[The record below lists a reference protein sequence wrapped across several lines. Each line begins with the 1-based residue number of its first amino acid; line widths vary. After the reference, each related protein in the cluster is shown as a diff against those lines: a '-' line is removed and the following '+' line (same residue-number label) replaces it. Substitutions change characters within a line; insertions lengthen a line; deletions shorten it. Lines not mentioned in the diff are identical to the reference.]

1 MAATARRSAGAAH
14 SASPRRG
21 GRPFPAGKLVA
32 WLVLIVTTIIS
43 LFPLY
48 WLFVSALTPNTN
60 TVKLPPD
67 FIPIHATLENFR
79 RLFRQ
84 AHDYPRWFF
93 NSALIT
99 LSITLFHVF
108 VDTLAGYGFAKKE
121 FPGKRVLF
129 AVLLSTLMIPPQVTL
144 VPLYI
149 VTRNLGLI
157 NNPLAVILQGTA
169 NVLGVFLMR
178 QYIQTLPKELEDAAR
193 VDGCS
198 EFGVFWRVI
207 LPLSRPAMGALA
219 IFTFVRHWN
228 DFIWPLIALQKTRY
242 YTLPVGV
249 ASLQQEFQIDYGIIF
264 AGAALAALPIIVFF
278 LLFQRYFLEGVRM
291 GAVKG

>member
-1 MAATARRSAGAAH
+1 MAITLDQQRTPAAPIQRDSTMQQRIGRVAAWVLLIGAAVI
-14 SASPRRG
+14 A
-21 GRPFPAGKLVA
+21 
-32 WLVLIVTTIIS
+32 

-48 WLFVSALTPNTN
+48 WLFLSAVTPT
-60 TVKLPPD
+60 TESIKIPPD
-67 FIPIHATLENFR
+67 FIPIHASLENFQK
-79 RLFRQ
+79 LFRQ
-84 AHDYPRWFF
+84 AKDYPRWFA
-93 NSALIT
+93 NSLLIT
-99 LSITLFHVF
+99 LSITFFHLF

-121 FPGKRVLF
+121 FPGKGILF

-149 VTRNLGLI
+149 VTRNLNLL
-157 NNPLAVILQGTA
+157 NNPLAVILQGSA

-178 QYIQTLPKELEDAAR
+178 QYIQTLPRELEDAAR

-228 DFIWPLIALQKTRY
+228 DYIWPLITLTKSSN

-249 ASLQQEFQIDYGIIF
+249 ASLQTEFQTDYGIIF
-264 AGAALAALPIIVFF
+264 AGAALAALPIIIFF
-278 LLFQRYFLEGVRM
+278 LLFQRSFLEGVRM

>member
-1 MAATARRSAGAAH
+1 MATVLDQSSAPVAPPVRETSTQRRIGRVVMWIVLLITA
-14 SASPRRG
+14 
-21 GRPFPAGKLVA
+21 
-32 WLVLIVTTIIS
+32 IIA

-48 WLFVSALTPNTN
+48 WLFVSSLTPT
-60 TVKLPPD
+60 TQTIKTPPD
-67 FIPIHATLENFR
+67 FIPIHASIENFQK
-79 RLFRQ
+79 LFRQ
-84 AHDYPRWFF
+84 AKDYPRWFG
-93 NSALIT
+93 NSLLIT
-99 LSITLFHVF
+99 LSITCFHVF

-121 FPGKRVLF
+121 FPGKRILF
-129 AVLLSTLMIPPQVTL
+129 AILLSTLMIPPQVTL

-149 VTRNLGLI
+149 VTRNLNLL

-178 QYIQTLPKELEDAAR
+178 QYIQTLPTELEDAAR
-193 VDGCS
+193 VDGCT

-228 DFIWPLIALQKTRY
+228 DYIWPLITLTKSRN

-249 ASLQQEFQIDYGIIF
+249 ASLQSEFQIDYGIIF
-264 AGAALAALPIIVFF
+264 AGAALAALPIIIFF

>member
-1 MAATARRSAGAAH
+1 MATTVRQPTAIRRQES
-14 SASPRRG
+14 RG
-21 GRPFPAGKLVA
+21 WRSVGSLLR
-32 WLVLIVTTIIS
+32 WSVLLLTTIVA

-48 WLFVSALTPNTN
+48 WLFLSALTPTGF
-60 TVKLPPD
+60 VQKVPPD
-67 FIPIHATLENFR
+67 FLPIHAGLDNFR
-79 RLFRQ
+79 KLFRQ
-84 AHDYPRWFF
+84 AKDYPRWFL
-93 NSALIT
+93 NSAVIT

-121 FPGKRVLF
+121 FPGKRILF

-149 VTRNLGLI
+149 VTRKLHLI
-157 NNPLAVILQGTA
+157 DNPLAVILQGSA

-228 DFIWPLIALQKTRY
+228 DFIWPLIVLTKSRN

-249 ASLQQEFQIDYGIIF
+249 ASLQGEFQTDYGIIF
-264 AGAALAALPIIVFF
+264 AGATVAALPIIVFF
-278 LLFQRYFLEGVRM
+278 LLFQRYFLEGVRL

>member
-1 MAATARRSAGAAH
+1 MATTIQRQPDVIKVRDRGWRITPGGVARWAV
-14 SASPRRG
+14 
-21 GRPFPAGKLVA
+21 L
-32 WLVLIVTTIIS
+32 LIVAAIA

-48 WLFVSALTPNTN
+48 WLFLSAVTPTIF
-60 TVKLPPD
+60 VQKIPPD
-67 FIPIHATLENFR
+67 FLPVNAGLDNFT

-84 AHDYPRWFF
+84 AKDYPRWFF
-93 NSALIT
+93 NSLFIT
-99 LSITLFHVF
+99 LSITVFHVF

-121 FPGKRVLF
+121 FPGRRILF
-129 AVLLSTLMIPPQVTL
+129 AILLSTLMIPPQVTL

-149 VTRNLGLI
+149 VTRNLKLI
-157 NNPLAVILQGTA
+157 DNPLAVILQGSA

-178 QYIQTLPKELEDAAR
+178 QFIQTLPKELEDAAR

-207 LPLSRPAMGALA
+207 LPLSKPAMGALA

-228 DFIWPLIALQKTRY
+228 DFIWPLIVLTKSRN

-249 ASLQQEFQIDYGIIF
+249 ASLQGEFQTDYGIIF
-264 AGAALAALPIIVFF
+264 AGAAIAALPIIIFF
-278 LLFQRYFLEGVRM
+278 LIFQRYFLEGVRM

>member
-1 MAATARRSAGAAH
+1 MAIVLNQPGAPVTAPVQDSTFQQRLGRVAAWTL
-14 SASPRRG
+14 
-21 GRPFPAGKLVA
+21 LV
-32 WLVLIVTTIIS
+32 VTTLIA

-48 WLFVSALTPNTN
+48 WLFVSAITPT
-60 TVKLPPD
+60 TDSIKSPPD
-67 FIPIHATLENFR
+67 FIPIHASLENFQK
-79 RLFRQ
+79 LFRQ
-84 AHDYPRWFF
+84 AKDYPRWFG
-93 NSALIT
+93 NSLLIT
-99 LSITLFHVF
+99 LSITFFHLI

-121 FPGKRVLF
+121 FPGKNILF
-129 AVLLSTLMIPPQVTL
+129 AILLSTLMIPPQVTL

-149 VTRNLGLI
+149 VTNKLHLL

-178 QYIQTLPKELEDAAR
+178 QYIQTLPRELEDAAR

-207 LPLSRPAMGALA
+207 MPLCRPAMGALA

-228 DFIWPLIALQKTRY
+228 DYIWPLITLTKTAN

-249 ASLQQEFQIDYGIIF
+249 ASLQAEFQTDYGIIF

-278 LLFQRYFLEGVRM
+278 LLFQRQFLEGVRM

>member
-1 MAATARRSAGAAH
+1 MGNVLRWT
-14 SASPRRG
+14 
-21 GRPFPAGKLVA
+21 
-32 WLVLIVTTIIS
+32 VLILTTIVA

-48 WLFVSALTPNTN
+48 WLFLSALTPTSF
-60 TVKLPPD
+60 VQKVPPD
-67 FIPIHATLENFR
+67 FLPIHAGLDNFR
-79 RLFRQ
+79 KLFRQ
-84 AHDYPRWFF
+84 AKDYPRWFL
-93 NSALIT
+93 NSAVIT

-121 FPGKRVLF
+121 FPGKRILF

-149 VTRNLGLI
+149 VTRKLHLI
-157 NNPLAVILQGTA
+157 DNPLAVILQGSA

-228 DFIWPLIALQKTRY
+228 DFIWPLIVLTKSRN

-249 ASLQQEFQIDYGIIF
+249 ASLQGEFQTDYGIIF
-264 AGAALAALPIIVFF
+264 AGATVAALPIIVFF
-278 LLFQRYFLEGVRM
+278 LLFQRYFLEGVRL

>member
-1 MAATARRSAGAAH
+1 MATVAQRPTTIRPLENRRK
-14 SASPRRG
+14 PTPG
-21 GRPFPAGKLVA
+21 GVLR
-32 WLVLIVTTIIS
+32 WLVLLAVAVVA

-48 WLFVSALTPNTN
+48 WLFLSAITPTSF
-60 TVKLPPD
+60 VQKIPPD
-67 FIPIHATLENFR
+67 FIPVHAGLDNFR

-84 AHDYPRWFF
+84 AKDYPRWFF
-93 NSALIT
+93 NSVFIT

-121 FPGKRVLF
+121 FPGKRFLF
-129 AVLLSTLMIPPQVTL
+129 AILLSTLMIPPQVTL

-149 VTRNLGLI
+149 VTRSLKLI
-157 NNPLAVILQGTA
+157 DNPLAVILQGSA

-178 QYIQTLPKELEDAAR
+178 QFIQTLPRELEDAAR
-193 VDGCS
+193 VDGCT

-207 LPLSRPAMGALA
+207 LPLSKPAMGALA

-228 DFIWPLIALQKTRY
+228 DFIWPLIVLTKSRN

-249 ASLQQEFQIDYGIIF
+249 ASLQNEFQTDYGIIF
-264 AGAALAALPIIVFF
+264 AGAALAALPIIIFF
-278 LLFQRYFLEGVRM
+278 LIFQRYFLEGVRM

>member
-1 MAATARRSAGAAH
+1 MATTVQRPTAVRRETSRGWINT
-14 SASPRRG
+14 ASVLR
-21 GRPFPAGKLVA
+21 
-32 WLVLIVTTIIS
+32 WTVLIVTTIIA

-48 WLFVSALTPNTN
+48 WLFLSAITPT
-60 TVKLPPD
+60 TFVQKVPPD
-67 FIPIHATLENFR
+67 FLPIHAGLDNFR
-79 RLFRQ
+79 KLFRQ
-84 AHDYPRWFF
+84 AKDYPRWFL
-93 NSALIT
+93 NSAMIT

-121 FPGKRVLF
+121 FPGKRILF

-149 VTRNLGLI
+149 VTRKLHLI
-157 NNPLAVILQGTA
+157 DNPLAVILQGTA

-228 DFIWPLIALQKTRY
+228 DFIWPLIVLTKSRN

-249 ASLQQEFQIDYGIIF
+249 ASLQGEFQTDYGIIF
-264 AGAALAALPIIVFF
+264 AGATVAALPIIIFF
-278 LLFQRYFLEGVRM
+278 LLFQRYFLEGVRL

>member
-1 MAATARRSAGAAH
+1 MAVTLDRPGGPVAPVVRDSTTQQRIGRIVAWVLLIGAALL
-14 SASPRRG
+14 A
-21 GRPFPAGKLVA
+21 
-32 WLVLIVTTIIS
+32 

-48 WLFVSALTPNTN
+48 WLFVSALTPTQEV
-60 TVKLPPD
+60 VKTPPD
-67 FIPIHATLENFR
+67 FFPVNASIENFR
-79 RLFRQ
+79 KLFAQ
-84 AHDYPRWFF
+84 AKDYPRWFA
-93 NSALIT
+93 NSLLIT
-99 LSITLFHVF
+99 LSITFFHVF

-121 FPGKRVLF
+121 FPGKGFLF
-129 AVLLSTLMIPPQVTL
+129 AILLSTLMIPPQVTL

-149 VTRNLGLI
+149 VTRNLNLL

-178 QYIQTLPKELEDAAR
+178 QYIQTLPRELEDAAR

-198 EFGVFWRVI
+198 ELGVFWRVI

-228 DFIWPLIALQKTRY
+228 DYIWPLITLTKSAN

-249 ASLQQEFQIDYGIIF
+249 ASLQAEFQTDYGIIF

-278 LLFQRYFLEGVRM
+278 LLFQRAFLEGVRM